1 MPSLVPLPAH
11 VRPADGSLPLD
22 GVRVVA
28 GPSDEEQRLAAVA
41 RELLGLVPDEG
52 SGESAL
58 TLALDDAGGPDG
70 ATSPE
75 RYTLEVGP
83 TGVTVAA
90 PTTEGLFRGLTT
102 LAQLATVDDEGR
114 AVLPAV
120 VVQDAPRY
128 AWRGLSLDVA
138 RHFFEPAV
146 VERVIDV
153 MARYKMSVLHLH
165 LTDDQGWRLE
175 LPSRPLLTEISGK
188 GEIGDGV
195 GGFYT
200 LDEFRRLQEYAAE
213 RYVQVVPEFDMP
225 GHTNAATHAYGELV
239 PGGQPT
245 DRFGGEEVGFSKLS
259 FDLPGTEPFLRD
271 VFGDIAAATLGE
283 YVHIGGDEVFTLGAE
298 EYSRFVLLAHEV
310 VTAAGKK
317 VVGWQ
322 EIAEA
327 DLPAGTVV
335 QYWEVRKDQEPLRRA
350 VAGGSRLLLSPADR
364 AYLDM
369 KYDAADATGQDWG
382 GSMPPI
388 ELRDAYEW
396 EPDDAVQG
404 VGPDAVI
411 GVEAAIWSE
420 RILDEDTLFLRLL
433 PRLAATAEVGW
444 TSADARSW
452 GDFSARV
459 PHESDGWRAR
469 GLTFH
474 ASPGVDWA

>member
-11 VRPADGSLPLD
+11 VRTAEGALPLD
-22 GVRVVA
+22 GLRVVA
-28 GPSDEEQRLAAVA
+28 GPSDEERRLAVVA
-41 RELLGLVPDEG
+41 GDLLGLAPAESSEG
-52 SGESAL
+52 PAL
-58 TLALDDAGGPDG
+58 ALALDDVAGPDG

-75 RYTLEVGP
+75 RYSLEVG
-83 TGVTVAA
+83 TSGATVSA
-90 PTTEGLFRGLTT
+90 PTTEGLFRGITT
-102 LAQLATVDDEGR
+102 LAQLVTIDGEGR

-138 RHFFEPAV
+138 RHFFEPDV

-200 LDEFRRLQEYAAE
+200 MAEFRHLQEYAAE

-239 PGGQPT
+239 PGGEPT

-259 FDLPGTEPFLRD
+259 LDLPETEQFLRD
-271 VFGDIAAATLGE
+271 VFGDIAAATVGE
-283 YVHIGGDEVFTLGAE
+283 YVHIGGDEVFTMDVE
-298 EYSRFVLLAHEV
+298 EFRRFVLLAHDV

-322 EIAEA
+322 EIAQAE
-327 DLPAGTVV
+327 LPEGTVV
-335 QYWEVRKDQEPLRRA
+335 QYWDIHKHHELLRHAAERGA
-350 VAGGSRLLLSPADR
+350 RILLSPANR
-364 AYLDM
+364 VYLDM
-369 KYDAADATGQDWG
+369 KYDADDTTGQDWG
-382 GSMPPI
+382 ASMPPV
-388 ELRDAYEW
+388 ELRDSYDW
-396 EPDDAVQG
+396 EPAATLPGLD
-404 VGPDAVI
+404 PDAVI

-420 RILDEDTLFLRLL
+420 RILDDDTLFMRLL
-433 PRLAATAEVGW
+433 PRLAASAEVAW
-444 TSADARSW
+444 TPADARSW
-452 GDFSARV
+452 DSFSARV
-459 PHESDGWRAR
+459 ARESAGWRER
-469 GLTFH
+469 GLAFH

>member
-1 MPSLVPLPAH
+1 MPPLVPLPAQ
-11 VRPADGSLPLD
+11 VRTTDGSLPLD
-22 GVRVVA
+22 GLRVVA
-28 GPSDEEQRLAAVA
+28 GPSAEEQRLATVA
-41 RELLGLVPDEG
+41 RDLLGPAGETSGGPALV
-52 SGESAL
+52 L
-58 TLALDDAGGPDG
+58 TLDDAAGPDD

-75 RYTLEVGP
+75 RYTVEVAPAGA
-83 TGVTVAA
+83 TVTA

-102 LAQLATVDDEGR
+102 LAQLATTDGEGR
-114 AVLPAV
+114 TVLPAV

-138 RHFFEPAV
+138 RHFFEPDV
-146 VERVIDV
+146 VERVIDE
-153 MARYKMSVLHLH
+153 MARYKLSVLHLH

-200 LDEFRRLQEYAAE
+200 MDEFRRLQEYAAE

-239 PGGQPT
+239 PGGEPT

-271 VFGDIAAATLGE
+271 VFGDMAAATLGE

-327 DLPAGTVV
+327 ELPAGTVV
-335 QYWEVRKDQEPLRRA
+335 QYWETRKDTEPLRRA
-350 VAGGSRLLLSPADR
+350 VDGGAKILLSPADR
-364 AYLDM
+364 VYLDM
-369 KYDAADATGQDWG
+369 KYDADDVRGQDWG
-382 GSMPPI
+382 ASMPPV
-388 ELRDAYEW
+388 ELRDSYDW
-396 EPDDAVQG
+396 EPDAAVEGVDGDAV
-404 VGPDAVI
+404 V

-420 RILDEDTLFLRLL
+420 RIPDEDTLFMRLL
-433 PRLAATAEVGW
+433 PRLAASAEVAW
-444 TSADARSW
+444 TPADARSW
-452 GDFSARV
+452 DDFASRVSRESA
-459 PHESDGWRAR
+459 GWRER

>member
-1 MPSLVPLPAH
+1 MSSLVPLPAH
-11 VRPADGSLPLD
+11 VRTADGSLPLD
-22 GVRVVA
+22 GLRVVA
-28 GPSDEEQRLAAVA
+28 GPSEEEQRLAAVG
-41 RELLGLVPDEG
+41 RDLLGLAPTEG
-52 SGESAL
+52 SEGPAL
-58 TLALDDAGGPDG
+58 ALALDAAAGPDD
-70 ATSPE
+70 AASPE
-75 RYTLEVGP
+75 RYTLEV
-83 TGVTVAA
+83 TAAGVLVTA

-102 LAQLATVDDEGR
+102 LAQLVTVDDAGA
-114 AVLPAV
+114 AVLATV
-120 VVQDAPRY
+120 VVRDAPRY

-138 RHFFEPAV
+138 RHFFEPDV
-146 VERVIDV
+146 VERVIDE
-153 MARYKMSVLHLH
+153 MARYKLSVLHLH

-200 LDEFRRLQEYAAE
+200 LAEFRHLQEYAAE

-239 PGGQPT
+239 PGGEPT

-259 FDLPGTEPFLRD
+259 LDLPGTEPFLRD

-283 YVHIGGDEVFTLGAE
+283 YVHIGGDEVFTMGAD

-335 QYWEVRKDQEPLRRA
+335 QYWETRKDTEPLRRA
-350 VAGGSRLLLSPADR
+350 VAGGAKLLLSPADR
-364 AYLDM
+364 VYLDM
-369 KYDAADATGQDWG
+369 KYDADDATGQDWG
-382 GSMPPI
+382 ASMPPV
-388 ELRDAYEW
+388 ELRDTYDW
-396 EPDDAVQG
+396 EPDAVVDG
-404 VGPDAVI
+404 IDGDAVI

-420 RILDEDTLFLRLL
+420 RIPDEDTLFMRLL
-433 PRLAATAEVGW
+433 PRLAASAEVGW
-444 TSADARSW
+444 TPAGERSW
-452 GDFSARV
+452 EGFAGRVARESAR
-459 PHESDGWRAR
+459 WRER